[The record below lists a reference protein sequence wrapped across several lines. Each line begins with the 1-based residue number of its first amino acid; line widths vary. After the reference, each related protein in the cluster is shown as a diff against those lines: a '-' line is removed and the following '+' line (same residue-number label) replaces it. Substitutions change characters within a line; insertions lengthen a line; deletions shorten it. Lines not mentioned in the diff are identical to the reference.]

1 MEFQRVKGME
11 DYYPAD
17 FATYFAIASALREQ
31 AKKFGF
37 EEVQSPAVEMM
48 KTLTAKSGDEIKGQL
63 FCFEQKSNEDLGLR
77 FDLTVPMTR
86 MFVTKQRELQKPA
99 KWFSIAPMWRY
110 EAPQKGRAR
119 EFYQLSVELFGSNR
133 PEADA
138 TCMNLLIS
146 CMQKFGLTSE
156 DITIKINNRKL
167 LEGLLLEVA
176 PKEKIPALIH
186 LIDKVKKMKIIEFEQ
201 ELKKLGI
208 DGPKM
213 DVVKKIINIQGDASI
228 INSIKALKPKGE
240 AEQGLKELEETL
252 ALVDKS
258 YITIDL
264 SIARGL
270 AYYTGNVYECFD
282 RKGEYRSLAGG
293 GRYDELVSLFGGEST
308 PATGFAI
315 GFATLTLLLTDKN
328 KLPKTERG
336 PDYYIAP
343 VNENLLPKAMEL
355 AAQLRGKKSVDIDL
369 MGRKLAKQL
378 DYASSIGA
386 KKVIILGD
394 KDLAEGN
401 VTVRDMVSG
410 KEEKISLK
418 KLS

>member
-1 MEFQRVKGME
+1 ME
-11 DYYPAD
+11 DYYPSE
-17 FATYFAIASALREQ
+17 FSTYFAIASALREQ
-31 AKKFGF
+31 AKRFGF
-37 EEVQSPAVEMM
+37 QEVQSPAVEMM
-48 KTLTAKSGDEIKGQL
+48 KTLTAKSGDEIKSQL
-63 FCFEQKSNEDLGLR
+63 FCLDKKGNEELGLR

-86 MFVTKQRELQKPA
+86 MFVAKQRELQKPV

-133 PEADA
+133 AEADA
-138 TCMNLLIS
+138 TCLNLLIS
-146 CMQKFGLTSE
+146 CMEKLGLTSE

-176 PKEKIPALIH
+176 PKERIPSLIH

-201 ELKKLGI
+201 ELKKIGI
-208 DGPKM
+208 EGPKLEI
-213 DVVKKIINIQGDASI
+213 VKKIINIQGDASI
-228 INSIKALKPKGE
+228 INSIKALKPKRE

-252 ALVDKS
+252 ALVDKK

-328 KLPKTERG
+328 KLPKTEKG

-343 VNENLLPKAMEL
+343 VAENLLPKAIEL
-355 AAQLRGKKSVDIDL
+355 AAQIRKKYSVDFDL

-386 KKVIILGD
+386 RKVIILGD

-401 VTVRDMVSG
+401 LTIRDMTSG
-410 KEEKISLK
+410 KEEKIPIK
-418 KLS
+418 KLG